1 MDLLDDDEVID
12 LRPRGRK
19 TDPAAFIEQQRRRAP
34 QVPSENEALREWGER
49 PEPAPTTNGELGLC
63 ARCGTRQAR
72 SRCAQCGQAVCASDA
87 WSMLGLCKV
96 CVAANAGAPP
106 PA

>member
-34 QVPSENEALREWGER
+34 QLPSENQPLRDWGER
-49 PEPAPTTNGELGLC
+49 PGPTTSPAGDLGQC
-63 ARCGTRQAR
+63 VRCGVRQAR
-72 SRCAQCGQAVCASDA
+72 ARCAQCNEAVCTTDA
-87 WSMLGLCKV
+87 WAMLGLCRR
-96 CVAANAGAPP
+96 CLASHLGPP
-106 PA
+106 TA

>member
-34 QVPSENEALREWGER
+34 KVPSENEALRGWGER
-49 PEPAPTTNGELGLC
+49 PEAPPAPVGELGPC
-63 ARCGTRQAR
+63 TRCGTRQAR
-72 SRCAQCGQAVCASDA
+72 SRCAQCGQAVCATDA
-87 WSMLGLCKV
+87 WSMLGLCRA
-96 CVAANAGAPP
+96 CVAANAAAPS
-106 PA
+106 

>member
-34 QVPSENEALREWGER
+34 QVPSENAALRDWGDR
-49 PEPAPTTNGELGLC
+49 PEPARAPAGDLGLC
-63 ARCGTRQAR
+63 TRCGTRQAR
-72 SRCAQCGQAVCASDA
+72 ARCAQCGQAVCSTDA
-87 WSMLGLCKV
+87 WALLGLCKP
-96 CVAANAGAPP
+96 CVAANAGLPRT
-106 PA
+106 